1 MSEANHDSA
10 TTTAPGDELLTIGPL
25 AVANQELS
33 IFLESPPLVAAMVDD
48 IRQAK
53 ERVWLE
59 FYIVQADSAGNAIA
73 EALIDRAAAGVD
85 VRVLYDGLGCQTT
98 PQAYFDRLSVAGVE
112 VIAYHTIWDALR
124 NLGRFTRIVNRRNHR
139 KLLIVDDAIGYF
151 GGMNITA
158 TNDEAASASPSVPD
172 AGSSG
177 WRDVHVRLAGH
188 QARELAESFDR
199 SWRRALRLRVERRPR
214 AYRRG
219 RLPLGAEKI
228 SFYDSGPGRRHSR
241 AHRVYRRLFRRARS
255 RITISMAYFLP
266 TGRVLGELLR
276 AARRGVQIEV
286 VVPSQSDVKLVER
299 ATRFMYPR
307 LLRRGFK
314 LHERQ
319 RRMLHSK
326 LAVIDEEWSV
336 VGSANLDSRSLGFN
350 LEFLAVVRSRRFAE
364 ALREVCAYEIARSQR
379 VTETQCEAHGFW
391 QRWLNW
397 AAYQLRWWL

>member
-1 MSEANHDSA
+1 MSDANHDSA

-85 VRVLYDGLGCQTT
+85 VRVLYDGLGCQLT
-98 PQAYFDRLSVAGVE
+98 PQAYFDRLSAAGVE

-158 TNDEAASASPSVPD
+158 TNDVAASASSSAPD

-199 SWRRALRLRVERRPR
+199 SWRRALRLRVERR
-214 AYRRG
+214 RR
-219 RLPLGAEKI
+219 PGA
-228 SFYDSGPGRRHSR
+228 P
-241 AHRVYRRLFRRARS
+241 
-255 RITISMAYFLP
+255 P
-266 TGRVLGELLR
+266 
-276 AARRGVQIEV
+276 
-286 VVPSQSDVKLVER
+286 
-299 ATRFMYPR
+299 
-307 LLRRGFK
+307 
-314 LHERQ
+314 
-319 RRMLHSK
+319 
-326 LAVIDEEWSV
+326 
-336 VGSANLDSRSLGFN
+336 
-350 LEFLAVVRSRRFAE
+350 
-364 ALREVCAYEIARSQR
+364 
-379 VTETQCEAHGFW
+379 
-391 QRWLNW
+391 
-397 AAYQLRWWL
+397 

>member
-1 MSEANHDSA
+1 MSEVNQDLV
-10 TTTAPGDELLTIGPL
+10 TTTAVGDELLTIGPL
-25 AVANQELS
+25 AVAQQELS

-48 IRQAK
+48 IRKARK
-53 ERVWLE
+53 RVWLE

-73 EALIDRAAAGVD
+73 DALIDRAAAGVD
-85 VRVLYDGLGCQTT
+85 VRVLYDGLGCQLT
-98 PQAYFDRLSVAGVE
+98 PQAYFDRLSAAGAE

-158 TNDEAASASPSVPD
+158 TSEETASAPRSVPD

-188 QARELAESFDR
+188 QAGELAESFDR
-199 SWRRALRLRVERRPR
+199 SWRRALRLRVERRPH

-219 RLPLGAEKI
+219 RLPLGSEKI
-228 SFYDSGPGRRHSR
+228 RFYDSGPGRRHSR

-326 LAVIDEEWSV
+326 MAVIDEEWSV

-379 VTETQCEAHGFW
+379 VTEAQCEAHGFW

-397 AAYQLRWWL
+397 VAYQLRWWL

>member
-1 MSEANHDSA
+1 MSEVNQDLV
-10 TTTAPGDELLTIGPL
+10 TTTAVEDELLTIGPL

-48 IRQAK
+48 IRQARK
-53 ERVWLE
+53 RVWLE
-59 FYIVQADSAGNAIA
+59 FYIVQADSAGGAIA
-73 EALIDRAAAGVD
+73 DALIDRAAAGVD
-85 VRVLYDGLGCQTT
+85 VRVLYDGLGCQLT
-98 PQAYFDRLSVAGVE
+98 PQAYFDRLSAAGVE

-139 KLLIVDDAIGYF
+139 KLLIVDDSIGYF

-158 TNDEAASASPSVPD
+158 TNDEAASTSPSVPD

-188 QARELAESFDR
+188 QAGELAESFDR

-228 SFYDSGPGRRHSR
+228 RFYDSGPGGRHSR

-286 VVPSQSDVKLVER
+286 IVPSQSDVKLVER

-326 LAVIDEEWSV
+326 MAVVDEEWSV

-364 ALREVCAYEIARSQR
+364 ALREVCAYEMARSQR
-379 VTETQCEAHGFW
+379 VTEAQCEAHGFW

-397 AAYQLRWWL
+397 MAYQLRWWL